1 MTRSRLPL
9 VSDNHLL
16 KCDGAENQ
24 VAPIVVGSDAW
35 YTWLVDQHIHSFS
48 FRSPWGAFTARCE
61 HKRYGWYWYA
71 YRKYAGKLR
80 KAYLGKT
87 EELTLERLNTTAAT
101 LNCRDKLNNGSLPH
115 QPEETTPCISP
126 DIMDPHFQ
134 ILPSAFTNSAEPGQA
149 STSNLPS
156 RLTPLIG
163 REQEVATACALLR
176 QPEVRLLTLSGT
188 GGVGKTC
195 LGLRIAN
202 DLVKDFADGVC
213 FISLAPISDF
223 NLVLP
228 TIAQALGLRERGG
241 QPLVEHLTTFFQEKD
256 LLLFLDNFEQ
266 VIGAARALTALLER
280 CPSLKL
286 LVTSR
291 EVLRVR
297 GERELPVLPLAL
309 PDLLHLPEPEAL
321 SQYPA
326 VALFLQRVRSVNPAF
341 QITSANARTIA
352 AICTQL
358 DGLPL
363 GLELAAARLKVFSP
377 QALLVRLERR
387 LTVLTQ
393 GHRDLPARQQTLR
406 NTLQW
411 SYDLLNAQ
419 EQRLFRRLA
428 VFVGGCTLE
437 AVEAVCKALGNEMLS
452 IVDGIASLLDKSLL
466 QQQRSPG
473 DEELHF
479 MMLETIREYGLEC
492 LNVSGEMER
501 TQRVHSRYYLALVQE
516 IGPKLGEP
524 QQAVWLERLESELD
538 NIRAAMRWLL
548 ERGEHV
554 QEAEERITMALQF
567 GVALRGFWVIH
578 GHWGEGRAFL
588 ERALA
593 VSEGTTTSVRAKALE
608 AAASLAIYQ
617 IDHERGEALCREYLA
632 LCRERGDTR
641 GTAFALCLLGTCA
654 WQRADFA
661 MARSL
666 MEQSLVL
673 WKQVDDKKMIAH
685 TLSDLAGMLTQQG
698 EYDRAHTL
706 LEESLSIHREQGN
719 TRGIAYSL
727 RALALTYF
735 VSKDDLARV
744 SSLLKESLVLSQ
756 KLGDKSALAR
766 CLSHMALVALQHGDV
781 MRAHELAEESMT
793 LHREVG
799 EAWGISWVLSII
811 AKVEASQGKH
821 ETALA
826 LYKESLAI
834 ARKIDSKLNIAV
846 CLESMASILTTQGEL
861 NRATRFWGA
870 AEALRETIGAPIW
883 PVERASY
890 ERSVAAAR
898 SRLGERV
905 FAATWSDGRT
915 RPLEQTLAAQASA
928 TPMLIPAGRSSSSPA
943 TSSAGLSKREVEVL
957 HLLTMGLTN
966 TQIASQL
973 VISLPTVN
981 THVGSIFTKL
991 GVTSRAAATRYAVEH
1006 HLV

>member
-1 MTRSRLPL
+1 MTHSRLTL

-16 KCDGAENQ
+16 EFNGAENQ

-35 YTWLVDQHIHSFS
+35 YTWLADQQIHSFS
-48 FRSPWGAFTARCE
+48 FRSTWGAFTARCE

-71 YRKYAGKLR
+71 YRKHAGKLC

-101 LNCRDKLNNGSLPH
+101 LNCRDKLNNDSLSQ
-115 QPEETTPCISP
+115 QPEETTPRVSP
-126 DIMDPHFQ
+126 DIMNPHFQ
-134 ILPSAFTNSAEPGQA
+134 IPSSAFTNSAEPGQA
-149 STSNLPS
+149 PTSNLPAQ
-156 RLTPLIG
+156 LTPLIG
-163 REQEVATACALLR
+163 REQEAATACALLR
-176 QPEVRLLTLSGT
+176 QPDIRLLTLSGT

-202 DLVKDFADGVC
+202 DLIKDFADGVC
-213 FISLAPISDF
+213 FVSLAPISDF

-228 TIAQALGLRERGG
+228 AIAQTFGLRERGD
-241 QPLVEHLTTFFQEKD
+241 QPLVERLTTFFHQKD

-266 VIGAARALTALLER
+266 VIGAAPALTALLER

-291 EVLRVR
+291 EVLHVR

-309 PDLLHLPEPEAL
+309 PDLSRLPEPEAV

-326 VALFLQRVRSVNPAF
+326 VALFLQHVRSVNPAF
-341 QITSANARTIA
+341 QITAANARTIA
-352 AICTQL
+352 AICIRL

-377 QALLVRLERR
+377 QALLARLEHR
-387 LTVLTQ
+387 LMVLTQ
-393 GHRDLPARQQTLR
+393 GHRDMPARQQTLR

-437 AVEAVCKALGNEMLS
+437 EAEAVCKAPGDEMIS
-452 IVDGIASLLDKSLL
+452 IFDGITSLLDKSLL

-473 DEELHF
+473 DEEPRF

-492 LNVSGEMER
+492 LNASGEMER
-501 TQRVHSRYYLALVQE
+501 TQRTHAHYYLALAQE

-524 QQAVWLERLESELD
+524 QQAVWLEQLESELD
-538 NIRAAMRWLL
+538 NIRAAMCWSL
-548 ERGEHV
+548 ERGEHI
-554 QEAEERITMALQF
+554 QDAGERIIIALQF

-654 WQRADFA
+654 WQRGDFA

-666 MEQSLVL
+666 MERSLVL
-673 WKQVDDKKMIAH
+673 WKQVDDKKTIAH
-685 TLSDLAGMLTQQG
+685 ILSDLAGMLTQQG
-698 EYDRAHTL
+698 KYDQAQAL
-706 LEESLSIHREQGN
+706 LEESLSIDREQGN

-727 RALALTYF
+727 RTLALTVF
-735 VSKDDLARV
+735 VSKGDLARV
-744 SSLLKESLVLSQ
+744 SSLLEESLVLSQ

-781 MRAHELAEESMT
+781 TRAHELADESMA
-793 LHREVG
+793 LHQEVG

-811 AKVEASQGKH
+811 AKVEASKGKH

-826 LYKESLAI
+826 RFEESLTI
-834 ARKIDSKLNIAV
+834 ARKINSKLNIAV
-846 CLESMASILTTQGEL
+846 CLEGMASILTTQGEL

-890 ERSVAAAR
+890 ERSVAVAR
-898 SRLGERV
+898 SRLGERA
-905 FAATWSDGRT
+905 FAVTWSDGRT
-915 RPLEQTLAAQASA
+915 RPLEQTLAARTSA
-928 TPMLIPAGRSSSSPA
+928 TPMLIPVGRSSASPTA
-943 TSSAGLSKREVEVL
+943 SPAGLSKREVEVL
-957 HLLTMGLTN
+957 RLLTMGLTN
-966 TQIASQL
+966 TQIATQL